1 MMTLERTLEQRRE
14 ALQRANL
21 IRGTRA
27 ITKGLVAR
35 GESPYHALL
44 LRGRYDPLFATMKL
58 REALEAMP
66 GIGRIKAARLL
77 TMAGIS
83 PSRTMGS
90 LTAHQWDRLYA
101 AMERWPAV
109 RKRLSEARATV
120 PVP

>member
-1 MMTLERTLEQRRE
+1 MTLERSLEQRQE
-14 ALQRANL
+14 ALTRANM

-27 ITKGLVAR
+27 ITKRLVAR
-35 GESPYHALL
+35 GESPYDTLL
-44 LRGRYDPLFATMKL
+44 LRGQCDPLFASMKL

-66 GIGRIKAARLL
+66 GIGRIKAGRLL

-90 LTAHQWDRLYA
+90 LTPGQWERLYA